1 MKNMEQCL
9 QHLNNKPDRSI
20 LESYIERN
28 WVRPVRRLSNWC
40 FDEVDIARIELVHQL
55 QHEIKI
61 GDDAIDIVL
70 SLLDQFHGLHS
81 QMHSLT
87 EAIKMQPLK
96 VQTEISA
103 FLGEERYPINFKRG
117 VK

>member
-1 MKNMEQCL
+1 MNLEQCL
-9 QHLNNKPDRSI
+9 QHFKNIPNRST
-20 LESYIERN
+20 LEVYIERH
-28 WVRPVRRLSNWC
+28 WVRPIRRQSAWY
-40 FDEVDIARIELVHQL
+40 FEGVDIARIELVHQL
-55 QHEIKI
+55 QNEIKI
-61 GDDAIDIVL
+61 SDDAIDIVL

-103 FLGEERYPINFKRG
+103 YLSEDNNHINFKRG